1 MRSNPSLKRFPVLR
15 NGSTVRLTDDGPL
28 SSFQGR
34 SYHASLLKAID
45 GVMSLALCP
54 QAVSQTPQHLISS
67 KAQATCGGCF
77 PPVYLLGHFPPPGHV
92 LGSTPTAVLKD
103 GCRMLTHASLGF
115 HSTFHFL

>member
-15 NGSTVRLTDDGPL
+15 NGSSVFHLTDDGPL

-34 SYHASLLKAID
+34 SFHASLLKAID

-77 PPVYLLGHFPPPGHV
+77 PASVSARSFPSTRACPGQY
-92 LGSTPTAVLKD
+92 
-103 GCRMLTHASLGF
+103 THSGF
-115 HSTFHFL
+115 GKMDVEC